1 MGDNI
6 FIVKLKGNIDNQI
19 IKYLHSLNFNSKVV
33 GSVFIYNAK
42 ILAMVS
48 LKKKTNLPI
57 DYRSGG

>member
-42 ILAMVS
+42 FVAMVS
-48 LKKKTNLPI
+48 FKKRRI
-57 DYRSGG
+57 FQ